1 MPSIHVALHVNGERH
16 DLEIS
21 PGDTL
26 LAVLRDALG
35 LTGAK
40 EACGRGECGSCT
52 VLVDGVAVL
61 SCVQLACLVRGNVTT
76 VEGLT
81 EECRDLRETFADMGG
96 FQCGFCTSGQVVRA
110 AALLRSDL
118 PTDRT
123 EAERVVR
130 YQISGNICRCTGYN
144 GIVDAILAVA
154 ARRRLSAD
162 RRKTA

>member
-16 DLEIS
+16 DLEIA

-26 LAVLRDALG
+26 LAVLRDGLG

-81 EECRDLRETFADMGG
+81 EECRDLREAFADTGG
-96 FQCGFCTSGQVVRA
+96 FQCGFCTSGQIVRA

-118 PTDRT
+118 PTDRN

-154 ARRRLSAD
+154 AQRRLSAD